1 MNDIKKFIEYSAL
14 SIGIELD
21 PNGFGEDGSWCWMLD
36 GNDVWQPLISEAQ
49 FMMLLSKLRLDI
61 KHEPD
66 LLSNGLG
73 TVTVRPHSY
82 SGIAVCEPVTADSK
96 YLRKAVV
103 QACAHLYEIIHKP
116 EADRLA
122 RIQSFQARPR
132 G

>member
-73 TVTVRPHSY
+73 TVTVRPHRY
-82 SGIAVCEPVTADSK
+82 SGIRSEESSVGKEWVGKCRSRWWRDS
-96 YLRKAVV
+96 
-103 QACAHLYEIIHKP
+103 
-116 EADRLA
+116 
-122 RIQSFQARPR
+122 
-132 G
+132 